1 MRRAR
6 RFLFVLSLTRA
17 IIGEFSLLWAVE
29 FPAVN
34 LLNPF
39 SKTAVPY
46 FSIVVFFWGG
56 IIFYV
61 LPGVRLFRLKSRNR
75 RLPPARYF
83 SIFGIKRLF
92 IRNRGRKVGKISRC
106 IFYATQ
112 RAASLKIARGTQK
125 NFWNKKKKA
134 LHLNK

>member
-1 MRRAR
+1 MWRAR

-46 FSIVVFFWGG
+46 FSIVVFFGG
-56 IIFYV
+56 GNNF
-61 LPGVRLFRLKSRNR
+61 LCPSR
-75 RLPPARYF
+75 
-83 SIFGIKRLF
+83 
-92 IRNRGRKVGKISRC
+92 
-106 IFYATQ
+106 
-112 RAASLKIARGTQK
+112 RAFVPLEKPK
-125 NFWNKKKKA
+125 
-134 LHLNK
+134 